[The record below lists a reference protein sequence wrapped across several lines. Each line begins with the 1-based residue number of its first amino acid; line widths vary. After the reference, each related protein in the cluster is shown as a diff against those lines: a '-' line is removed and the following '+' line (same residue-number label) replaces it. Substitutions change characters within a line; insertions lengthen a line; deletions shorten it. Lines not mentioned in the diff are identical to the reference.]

1 MAENTKRSIWSIHGL
16 PGMIVAVILL
26 LGVLVFLQLAV
37 VVTYRYGA
45 VEPYDA
51 APIRDINNV
60 KMIGEMEAQREFA
73 FQTPKLKK

>member
-16 PGMIVAVILL
+16 PGMIIAVILL
-26 LGVLVFLQLAV
+26 LSVLVFLQLEV
-37 VVTYRYGA
+37 VVTYCYGA